1 MLVSPDTFLYLE
13 GLAVK
18 HWKTMGM
25 TLIMKTMGMTL
36 IMVCYLLV
44 TAAAGY
50 EQRAMKATNA
60 RFAKLVDNGHEH
72 DVEIIR
78 DNFRFVVVIV
88 GAIMGATLGLVFV
101 VLRGM
106 MQQGETFILDTHAKR
121 GMYWIMSAF
130 FSTMLTPSVVRTS
143 ASYMPGLVNPE
154 ILLAAAGI
162 MAIIAWVAMQIIDYC
177 TKRFSGAAKEK
188 GLAGLREE
196 AGRQLGG
203 NQK

>member
-18 HWKTMGM
+18 HW
-25 TLIMKTMGMTL
+25 KTMGMTL

-78 DNFRFVVVIV
+78 DNFRFMVVIV

-121 GMYWIMSAF
+121 ELYWIMSAF
-130 FSTMLTPSVVRTS
+130 FSSMLTPSVVRTS

>member
-1 MLVSPDTFLYLE
+1 VLVSPDTFLYLE

-18 HWKTMGM
+18 HW
-25 TLIMKTMGMTL
+25 KTMGMTL

-78 DNFRFVVVIV
+78 DNFRFMVVIV

-130 FSTMLTPSVVRTS
+130 FSSMLTPSVVRTS